1 MVTAVIISIL
11 NINIKYII
19 TFNSTFFCS
28 IFAYTI
34 PAILHL
40 KCAYLP
46 MIKSPVKEL
55 TEEQTSPVDTYKE
68 SMEDVNGSID
78 SIGEEQVQESSLSY
92 RMTENNCT
100 FQG

>member
-1 MVTAVIISIL
+1 
-11 NINIKYII
+11 
-19 TFNSTFFCS
+19 
-28 IFAYTI
+28 
-34 PAILHL
+34 
-40 KCAYLP
+40 